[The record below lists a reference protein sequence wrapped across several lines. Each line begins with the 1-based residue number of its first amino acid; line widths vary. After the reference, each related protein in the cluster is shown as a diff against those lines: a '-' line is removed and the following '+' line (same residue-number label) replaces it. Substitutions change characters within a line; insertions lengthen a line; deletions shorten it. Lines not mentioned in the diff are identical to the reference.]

1 MHALS
6 REAAA
11 SFLHFTTFEYLYYSV
26 TLCSQTLFKEIRH
39 KHRSQQEKPVTV
51 HINYHPDKNERQ
63 RAVMKYFLG
72 GDDHALDAF
81 PGGSEPGS

>member
-1 MHALS
+1 MSKRPCGPNLPQ
-6 REAAA
+6 
-11 SFLHFTTFEYLYYSV
+11 V
-26 TLCSQTLFKEIRH
+26 LFKQLRY
-39 KHRSQQEKPVTV
+39 KPRSQQVRPVTV

-63 RAVMKYFLG
+63 RAAIKYYID

>member
-1 MHALS
+1 MACPLQPVP
-6 REAAA
+6 
-11 SFLHFTTFEYLYYSV
+11 FLGLGFILMRPLL
-26 TLCSQTLFKEIRH
+26 LCSQTLFKEIRH
-39 KHRSQQEKPVTV
+39 MPRAQQEKPVTV

-63 RAVMKYFLG
+63 RAVMKYYID

>member
-1 MHALS
+1 MA
-6 REAAA
+6 RA
-11 SFLHFTTFEYLYYSV
+11 
-26 TLCSQTLFKEIRH
+26 R
-39 KHRSQQEKPVTV
+39 QQKPVTV

-63 RAVMKYFLG
+63 RAVMKYFID

>member
-1 MHALS
+1 M
-6 REAAA
+6 
-11 SFLHFTTFEYLYYSV
+11 
-26 TLCSQTLFKEIRH
+26 
-39 KHRSQQEKPVTV
+39 TV